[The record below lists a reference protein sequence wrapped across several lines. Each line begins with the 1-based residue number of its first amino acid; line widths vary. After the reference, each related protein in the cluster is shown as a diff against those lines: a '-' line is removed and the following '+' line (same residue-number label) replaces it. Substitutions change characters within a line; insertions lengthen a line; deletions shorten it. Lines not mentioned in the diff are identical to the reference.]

1 MIYRVPFGDVHGDGH
16 GQRDVVW
23 VSSPNINDIKNAQE
37 DIKK

>member
-23 VSSPNINDIKNAQE
+23 VSSPETI
-37 DIKK
+37 